1 MSSSQA
7 RYKIGDK
14 AEMTKIFSDADIIKY
29 AQASGDSNPIH
40 CDGDYAVIT
49 GFKGGIVHG
58 ILVAGLISAVLGTK
72 LPGMGTIYVSQNLK
86 FIKPVFINDSV
97 TARVEIT
104 NIDENKKRLTLS
116 TYCFTGDGNLVI
128 TGEAV
133 VIPPNKLL

>member
-14 AEMTKIFSDADIIKY
+14 AEMTKMFSDADIIKY

-40 CDGDYAVIT
+40 CDGDYAVTT

-104 NIDENKKRLTLS
+104 DIDENKN
-116 TYCFTGDGNLVI
+116 D
-128 TGEAV
+128 
-133 VIPPNKLL
+133 

>member
-116 TYCFTGDGNLVI
+116 TYCFTGDGNLVS